1 MNFVGDYTA
10 KLDDKSRLVL
20 PAAFRSQAAG
30 LSPEAGK
37 FVVRRSIMGKCLD
50 VILTEEW
57 SKQRDEAQKRFDLY
71 DEADFELWIKFISD
85 TFELVPDEKTGRIG
99 IPKKLLDEIGVD
111 KEVIFVGDT
120 NKILVWSAEEYARV
134 KNGISQEDYKEKVKK
149 LLRNRSIT

>member
-1 MNFVGDYTA
+1 MDFVGDYMA

-20 PAAFRSQAAG
+20 PSAFRSQAAG
-30 LSPEAGK
+30 LSLEAGK

-50 VILTEEW
+50 IILINEW
-57 SKQRDEAQKRFDLY
+57 SRQREEAQKQFDLY

-111 KEVIFVGDT
+111 KEVVFVGET

-134 KNGISQEDYKEKVKK
+134 KNRVSQDEYKEKVKR
-149 LLRNRSIT
+149 LLRNKNIR

>member
-1 MNFVGDYTA
+1 MDFVGDYTA

-20 PAAFRSQAAG
+20 PATFRSQAAG
-30 LSPEAGK
+30 LSPEVGK

-50 VILTEEW
+50 IILISEW
-57 SKQRDEAQKRFDLY
+57 SRQREEAQKQFDLY

-85 TFELVPDEKTGRIG
+85 TFELVPDEKTGRIS
-99 IPKKLLDEIGVD
+99 IAKKLLDEIGVD

-134 KNGISQEDYKEKVKK
+134 KNRISQDEYKDKVKK
-149 LLRNRSIT
+149 LLRTKSIK